1 MTAAT
6 DTAAEAIFAD
16 PTQNAKLDML
26 LVTESGMRSK
36 TKARVS
42 VAQWGAICI
51 AVNSHADALVCLAGS
66 ELLEA
71 LVEAAD
77 WFEGD
82 ANEHYAMAK
91 IAPDCRE
98 QHSREVKGKLNRD
111 RATQLRAAIAKA
123 TGQ

>member
-6 DTAAEAIFAD
+6 HTPVETIFAD

-26 LVTESGMRSK
+26 LVTDSGMRSK

-51 AVNSHADALVCLAGS
+51 AANSHADALVCLAGS

-71 LVEAAD
+71 LAEARLSIECAAGCD
-77 WFEGD
+77 EGVG
-82 ANEHYAMAK
+82 E
-91 IAPDCRE
+91 
-98 QHSREVKGKLNRD
+98 EVAYSEILSFGGSSLASAYSKVV
-111 RATQLRAAIAKA
+111 AAIAKA